1 MAILAHENMSRRDGR
16 VVGGRNY
23 AAAMNRTDRMYALVE
38 ELRAAGPRG
47 RTARKLAAH
56 FEVSVRTIERD
67 LSALGQAG
75 VPLATKQGRTGGY
88 TLDRSMSL
96 PPLNFTPRE
105 AAAVAV
111 ALSRSE
117 HVLFTRDARTALQ
130 KIVAAMPERAVHE
143 ARATAEKIRLLV
155 LATPDPDAE
164 VAEAIWQAVRD
175 NRVLHVHYIDV
186 GGIETERDVEPQHI
200 VVGPNGSYL
209 TAWCHLRGDDRVFRM
224 DRITRAEPTHAPRR
238 APAVAAEPV
247 VDGHQTRLPAGALR
261 PEDLF
266 PNTDIGLSR
275 AGARVG

>member
-1 MAILAHENMSRRDGR
+1 
-16 VVGGRNY
+16 
-23 AAAMNRTDRMYALVE
+23 MNRIDRLYALVE

-47 RTARKLAAH
+47 RTARRLAEH

-75 VPLATKQGRTGGY
+75 VPLATKTGRAGGY

-117 HVLFTRDARTALQ
+117 HVLFARDARSALQ
-130 KIVAAMPERAVHE
+130 KIVAAMPERALAE
-143 ARATAEKIRLLV
+143 ARSTADKVRLLV
-155 LATPDPDAE
+155 QPAPDPDAE
-164 VAEAIWQAVRD
+164 IAEIIWRAVRD
-175 NRVLHVHYIDV
+175 NQALRIRYTDV
-186 GGIETERDVEPQHI
+186 GGLETERQIEPQYV

-224 DRITRAEPTHAPRR
+224 DRITHAEVTPAPPHPDR
-238 APAVAAEPV
+238 VVQEPV
-247 VDGHQTRLPAGALR
+247 VDGHQTRLPGSALR
-261 PEDLF
+261 PGN
-266 PNTDIGLSR
+266 PVANTDTGLSR
-275 AGARVG
+275 PLETVEPARRPGG